1 MYVISLA
8 QRSKKDKRIQGFE
21 LTAMSYLA
29 VSNIH
34 ITQCSKI
41 DAELFSYFDSIGLF
55 AVVFNDPINMI

>member
-41 DAELFSYFDSIGLF
+41 DAELFSYFDSI
-55 AVVFNDPINMI
+55 PIC